1 MHPVMSEKL
10 IMRAADLRGRSST
23 ALTIALRT
31 LLWGYVVVT
40 SMASLSARVDEFDDA
55 IPLLHGMLVQQ
66 GRIPHLDF
74 SYFYPPLGLYLN
86 AVAFSLLGRTVVATR
101 VVGILLYILV
111 LLLTERLFQ
120 SRFPQSRPLVPAA
133 VLLVAASIGS
143 ALNVAVWPGFAFSLI
158 TLLAYLCL
166 QSGKGN
172 RRLGIGISGILTG
185 LALLYRVNFGA
196 YVAVVILID
205 LLLQWWFSG
214 EERWRRHSLKNVF
227 LDLVAYTVPLVV
239 CCVGFCLWI
248 YGGNIS
254 AGVYQFTVN
263 TQKIMYLRG
272 FIILEYSA
280 ELVCALVL
288 PFGWFSF
295 RILKGKDQ
303 LSAKA
308 LIPIIFAVVILGL
321 AIVGHTHPSI
331 AGIVVALE
339 LACVVFL
346 HLWVYRLEQS
356 EFCVLLFFCLLLHY
370 YLARADLPHWRILPI
385 VESMLV
391 GFLVFSRFDWERE
404 EVASPVSRG
413 TALAVLGAAVCLLL
427 AASDFRPAAVYMR
440 NGPKV
445 IASLIRHPRWSDTE
459 RVLGP
464 APPAPVWASI
474 YSDPDEL
481 QALRYMRK
489 ITGSN
494 DPIFVGVKDHSRVF
508 LSNLRIYWLAGRPI
522 GTRVFQL
529 ETRVATEPDVQQGI
543 IADLERNGV
552 KCVILDMKQLE
563 GDDTFRQIGY
573 VGSTLLD
580 EYIAG
585 HFHEEARFG
594 KLAVLTRVKH

>member
-1 MHPVMSEKL
+1 
-10 IMRAADLRGRSST
+10 
-23 ALTIALRT
+23 
-31 LLWGYVVVT
+31 
-40 SMASLSARVDEFDDA
+40 MASLSGRIDQFDDS
-55 IPLLHGMLVQQ
+55 IPLVHGMLVQQ

-86 AVAFSLLGRTVVATR
+86 AVAFSLFGRTVVATR
-101 VVGILLYILV
+101 LVGILLYILV
-111 LLLTERLFQ
+111 LLLTERFFQ

-133 VLLVAASIGS
+133 VLLVAASIGT
-143 ALNVAVWPGFAFSLI
+143 ALNLSPWPGFAFSLI
-158 TLLAYLCL
+158 TLLTYLCF
-166 QSGKGN
+166 QSSQWN

-196 YVAVVILID
+196 YVAVVIFTD
-205 LLLQWWFSG
+205 LLLQWWFSS
-214 EERWRRHSLKNVF
+214 EERWRRHWLKDGL
-227 LDLVAYTVPLVV
+227 LDLMAYAGPLVV
-239 CCVGFCLWI
+239 CCVSLCLWA
-248 YGGNIS
+248 YGPNILQ
-254 AGVYQFTVN
+254 GVYQFTVT

-288 PFGWFSF
+288 PFGWFVF

-321 AIVGHTHPSI
+321 ALVGHTRPSI
-331 AGIVVALE
+331 AAIVVVLE
-339 LACVVFL
+339 VACVVFL

-356 EFCVLLFFCLLLHY
+356 EFCVLLFLCLVLHY
-370 YLARADLPHWRILPI
+370 YLSRADLPHWRILPV
-385 VESMLV
+385 VESILV
-391 GFLVFSRFDWERE
+391 GFLVFSRFDWEKH

-413 TALAVLGAAVCLLL
+413 TALAVLGAASCVLLT
-427 AASDFRPAAVYMR
+427 ANDFRPAAVHMR

-445 IASLIRHPRWSDTE
+445 LASLIRHPHWSDTE
-459 RVLGP
+459 HLLSP
-464 APPAPVWASI
+464 APPAPTWAFI
-474 YSDPDEL
+474 YSDKDEL
-481 QALRYMRK
+481 QALHYLRK

-508 LSNLRIYWLAGRPI
+508 FSNLRIYWLADRPI

-543 IADLERNGV
+543 IADLERNDV
-552 KCVILDMKQLE
+552 KCVVLDLKQLE

-573 VGSTLLD
+573 VGSKLLD
-580 EYIAG
+580 QYIEG
-585 HFHEEARFG
+585 HFREEARFG

>member
-1 MHPVMSEKL
+1 MPSVMSEKL
-10 IMRAADLRGRSST
+10 IMRAADLRDWSGA
-23 ALTIALRT
+23 ALTIALRA
-31 LLWGYVVVT
+31 LLWGYLAVAA
-40 SMASLSARVDEFDDA
+40 MASLAARVDEFDDS
-55 IPLLHGMLVQQ
+55 IPLLHGILVQQ

-86 AVAFSLLGRTVVATR
+86 AVAFSLFGRTVFATR

-111 LLLTERLFQ
+111 LLLTERFFQ

-143 ALNVAVWPGFAFSLI
+143 ALNLAVWPGFAFSLI
-158 TLLAYLCL
+158 TLLTYLCF
-166 QSGKGN
+166 QSGRN

-214 EERWRRHSLKNVF
+214 EERWSLKRLRNGF
-227 LDLVAYTVPLVV
+227 LDLVAYAGPLIV
-239 CCVGFCLWI
+239 CCVGFCLWA

-254 AGVYQFTVN
+254 AGVYQFTVK
-263 TQKIMYLRG
+263 TQNIMYLRG

-288 PFGWFSF
+288 PFGWFFF

-308 LIPIIFAVVILGL
+308 LIPVIFAVVILGL
-321 AIVGHTHPSI
+321 AIVGRTHPSV
-331 AGIVVALE
+331 AAIVVALE

-346 HLWVYRLEQS
+346 HLWVYRLERS
-356 EFCVLLFFCLLLHY
+356 EFCVLLFLCCLLHY
-370 YLARADLPHWRILPI
+370 YLSRADLPHWRILPI
-385 VESMLV
+385 IESMLV
-391 GFLVFSRFDWERE
+391 GFLVFSRFDE
-404 EVASPVSRG
+404 EKEEIASPVSRG
-413 TALAVLGAAVCLLL
+413 TALAVLGAASCVLL
-427 AASDFRPAAVYMR
+427 AANDFRPAAVHMR

-445 IASLIRHPRWSDTE
+445 IASLIRHPDWSDTE
-459 RVLGP
+459 RLLGP

-474 YSDPDEL
+474 YSDEDEL
-481 QALRYMRK
+481 QTLRYLRT
-489 ITGSN
+489 ITGNN

-508 LSNLRIYWLAGRPI
+508 FSNLRIYWLADRPI
-522 GTRVFQL
+522 GSKVFQL

-552 KCVILDMKQLE
+552 KCVVLDLKQLE

-573 VGSTLLD
+573 VGSKLLD
-580 EYIAG
+580 EYIDG
-585 HFHEEARFG
+585 HFREEARFG

>member
-1 MHPVMSEKL
+1 MPPVMSEKL
-10 IMRAADLRGRSST
+10 IMRAAGLRDWSGS

-31 LLWGYVVVT
+31 LLWGYVVIS

-66 GRIPHLDF
+66 GRTPHLDF
-74 SYFYPPLGLYLN
+74 SYFYPPLGLYVN
-86 AVAFSLLGRTVVATR
+86 AVAFSLFGRTVVATR

-111 LLLTERLFQ
+111 LLLTERFFQ

-143 ALNVAVWPGFAFSLI
+143 ALNLAVWPGFAFSLI
-158 TLLAYLCL
+158 TLLTYLCF
-166 QSGKGN
+166 QSGWN
-172 RRLGIGISGILTG
+172 RRLGMGISGILTG

-214 EERWRRHSLKNVF
+214 EEHWSPERLRNGF
-227 LDLVAYTVPLVV
+227 LDLVAYAGPLVV
-239 CCVGFCLWI
+239 CCVGFCFWA

-272 FIILEYSA
+272 FLILEYSA

-303 LSAKA
+303 LSATA
-308 LIPIIFAVVILGL
+308 LIPVIFAVAILAVAILGR
-321 AIVGHTHPSI
+321 THPSI
-331 AGIVVALE
+331 AGIVVVLE

-346 HLWVYRLEQS
+346 HLCVYRLERS

-370 YLARADLPHWRILPI
+370 YLSRADLPHWRILPI
-385 VESMLV
+385 IESMLL
-391 GFLVFSRFDWERE
+391 GFLVFSRFDGEKE
-404 EVASPVSRG
+404 EIASPVSRG
-413 TALAVLGAAVCLLL
+413 TALAVLGAASCLLL
-427 AASDFRPAAVYMR
+427 AADDFRPVAVHMR

-445 IASLIRHPRWSDTE
+445 IAGFVRHLRWSDTE

-464 APPAPVWASI
+464 APPVPVWASI
-474 YSDPDEL
+474 YFDPNEL

-508 LSNLRIYWLAGRPI
+508 FSNLRIYWLAGRPI

-552 KCVILDMKQLE
+552 KCVILDLKQYE

-573 VGSTLLD
+573 VGSNLLD
-580 EYIAG
+580 EYIG
-585 HFHEEARFG
+585 SHFREEARFG